1 MRAHHHLRRMLQLS
15 QHVFPERDDDMY
27 DMTKCSSSWL
37 ERYETSG
44 RVLES
49 HHYVGTTLGQQHI
62 INGNQTSH
70 SENDSN
76 VVFTDFNQEN
86 HCLRITLN
94 RPKSFNALSLT
105 MIRKLTKILEQALE
119 DSNVHF
125 VMLSSSNEKAFCA
138 GGDIKDLRKGIA
150 KVFFTEEF
158 ALNHFI
164 YEFCKKK
171 PIVSMLNGITMGG
184 GVGISIST
192 NLRVANEQ
200 RYVFAMPEVF
210 IGLYPDIGASWF
222 LTQSCPNMAIARYI
236 GLTGEKLKAHDALY
250 CKLVTHI
257 IDKEEH
263 FKKLAHD
270 IYTVF
275 KSSSTNGDFTT
286 VLKELTQFISK
297 YEKEARSSNVKFGIL
312 DRYRRVID
320 YCFGEENAKSVKDVF
335 RNLRLYIEQHPSRC
349 DADIV
354 FIQSILELF
363 EKRASPTSLL
373 VTFEALNRGKKSN
386 SLKQVL
392 DMDKILCTHLTV
404 RHDFLEGVRAVL
416 IDRDQKPK
424 FKPATLEEIDEMA
437 LVQEVFS
444 EKQ

>member
-1 MRAHHHLRRMLQLS
+1 MHTPNHLRRMFQILQHL
-15 QHVFPERDDDMY
+15 VPNVL
-27 DMTKCSSSWL
+27 SSSSIPSNMNDSHHHHW
-37 ERYETSG
+37 EFYEDKKNNDCIWIECFKTSG
-44 RVLES
+44 EVAQNDDTDVVL
-49 HHYVGTTLGQQHI
+49 
-62 INGNQTSH
+62 
-70 SENDSN
+70 
-76 VVFTDFNQEN
+76 TDFNQEN

-105 MIRKLTKILEQALE
+105 MIRKLTKILEQALV

-125 VMLSSSNEKAFCA
+125 VVLCSSNEKAFCA
-138 GGDIKDLRKGIA
+138 GGDIKDLRKGFA

-171 PIVSMLNGITMGG
+171 PMVSMLNGITMGG

-210 IGLYPDIGASWF
+210 IGLYPDVGASWF
-222 LTQSCPNMAIARYI
+222 LTQSCPNVAVARYI
-236 GLTGEKLKAHDALY
+236 GLTGEKLKANDALY

-257 IDKEEH
+257 IDKEEY
-263 FKKLAHD
+263 FKKLSHD
-270 IYTVF
+270 VYAVF
-275 KSSSTNGDFTT
+275 KSSSANGDYKT
-286 VLKELTQFISK
+286 VLQELTQFVSK
-297 YEKEARSSNVKFGIL
+297 YEKEVRNSNVKFGIL

-320 YCFGEENAKSVKDVF
+320 YCFGEENANSVKDVI
-335 RNLRLYIEQHPSRC
+335 RNLQWYREHHPTRC
-349 DADIV
+349 DADIQL
-354 FIQSILELF
+354 IQSILELF
-363 EKRASPTSLL
+363 EKRTSPTSLL
-373 VTFEALNRGKKSN
+373 VTFEALQRGKKST

-392 DMDKILCTHLTV
+392 DMDRVLCTHLTG

-424 FKPATLEEIDEMA
+424 FKPATLEEIDEKA
-437 LVQEVFS
+437 LIREVFS
-444 EKQ
+444 DKKQ